1 MGVFDVF
8 RAATDF
14 LAGGPA
20 PRRYQ
25 RDGDTTVDGMSWIE
39 QTWSSRSATG
49 ININQQT
56 AMSCATVMACVSLI
70 AEDISKLTPRLF
82 LPDDVQGKREVTKHT
97 LVSLFR
103 CPNDWQT
110 WQEFCGQ
117 MMMGLLL
124 RGNAYAVIVRDK
136 NGVPLFLVPINPD
149 RVSLW
154 ESPEGYLFW
163 NVTRA
168 GLHEMAVLRT
178 TPMLVP
184 EYDIFHLR
192 GLSANGLLGFSKIA
206 LNRETIGL
214 ALAQEQ
220 QASRWMGQGA
230 KPGGILATDQ
240 KLDPDVAKRAKA
252 SWQEAQEG
260 LINSG
265 KTAVLEM
272 GLKWTPLKM
281 SAQDVDFIASR
292 NFQKEE
298 LCAIWRVP
306 PHMVGIPIRGQNTN
320 ITQQSQ
326 EYFNYTL
333 STYTATWSQRLDK
346 TFSLGKDGYFAEFDR
361 AILLEGDMATRFANY
376 RIGLQGFLTS
386 NEVRKLEGLGP
397 AQEGDDVPAGDRVF
411 RPTNM
416 APLDSDTFTASLLP
430 GGQLADPGK
439 QPTGPGSDI
448 TGQPPDGAGNPDPG
462 HNPDQKP

>member
-1 MGVFDVF
+1 MKFSDVF
-8 RAATDF
+8 RAATHF
-14 LAGGPA
+14 VAGLGFT
-20 PRRYQ
+20 
-25 RDGDTTVDGMSWIE
+25 RDDDVSVDGMSWIE
-39 QTWSSRSATG
+39 QSWSSRSATG
-49 ININQQT
+49 MMINQQT
-56 AMSCATVMACVSLI
+56 AMSCAAVMACVSVI
-70 AEDISKLTPRLF
+70 AEDVSKLTPRLF
-82 LPDDVQGKREVTKHT
+82 RPNVKAGKTEILEHD

-103 CPNDWQT
+103 VPNDWQT

-124 RGNAYAVIVRDK
+124 RGNAYAVIVRNLAGK
-136 NGVPLFLVPINPD
+136 PLFLVPINPD

-154 ESPEGYLFW
+154 ESPDGYLFW

-184 EYDIFHLR
+184 EYNILHLK

-206 LNRETIGL
+206 LNRESIGL

-230 KPGGILATDQ
+230 KPGGILTTTQ
-240 KLDPDVAKRAKA
+240 KLDKDAAARAKA
-252 SWQEAQEG
+252 SWDEAQAG

-272 GLKWTPLKM
+272 GLEWKPMRM

-298 LCAIWRVP
+298 ICAIYRVP
-306 PHMVGIPIRGQNTN
+306 PHMVGIQTRGQNSN

-333 STYTATWSQRLDK
+333 STYTATWAQRLDK
-346 TFSLGKDGYFAEFDR
+346 TFSLSKDGLYAELDR

-376 RIGLQGFLTS
+376 RIGLQGFLTT
-386 NEVRKLEGLGP
+386 NEVRALEGLGEC
-397 AQEGDDVPAGDRVF
+397 QEGDDVPAGDRVF

-416 APLDSDTFTASLLP
+416 APLDSDIFTASDLP
-430 GGQLADPGK
+430 GGIQPDDGKK
-439 QPTGPGSDI
+439 QPALGSDL
-448 TGQPPDGAGNPDPG
+448 TGESPPGAGNPDPG
-462 HNPDQKP
+462 HNPDQHA